1 MTFKTA
7 DLLDAASDDV
17 QVLSPGLINFGGRA
31 RFHGPI
37 ATVRSDNDNSRVREY
52 IWAPGEGRVLVIDN
66 GGSLSCAMLGDMMA
80 AKAIEN
86 GWSGIVINGCI
97 RDSVEVGA
105 MDLGVKALAT
115 NPRRSD
121 KRDSGE
127 SGVVV
132 EFLGGVFRAGEYLYS
147 DEDGILIS
155 AAPLL
160 QG

>member
-1 MTFKTA
+1 MPFKTA
-7 DLLDAASDDV
+7 DLLDEADDEV
-17 QVLSPGLINFGGRA
+17 QVVSPGLINFGGRS

-37 ATVRSDNDNSRVREY
+37 ATVRSDNDNSRVREFS
-52 IWAPGEGRVLVIDN
+52 WSPGEGRVLVIDN

-86 GWSGIVINGCI
+86 GWAGIVIHGCI

-121 KRDSGE
+121 KRDSGD
-127 SGVVV
+127 SNVAV
-132 EFLGGVFRAGEYLYS
+132 EFLGAVFRPGEYLYS
-147 DEDGILIS
+147 DEDGILLS
-155 AAPLL
+155 AEPLI
-160 QG
+160 

>member
-7 DLLDAASDDV
+7 DLLDAADSDV
-17 QVLSPGLINFGGRA
+17 QVVTPALTNFGGRT

-37 ATVRSDNDNSRVREY
+37 ATVRSDNDNSRVREL

-66 GGSLSCAMLGDMMA
+66 GGSLTCAMLGDMMA

-86 GWSGIVINGCI
+86 GWAGVVINGCL

-115 NPRRSD
+115 NPRRSVKED
-121 KRDSGE
+121 RGE
-127 SGVVV
+127 AGITL
-132 EFLGGVFRAGEYLYS
+132 EFLGAVFRPGEYLYS
-147 DEDGILIS
+147 DEDGILLS
-155 AAPLL
+155 AEALL
-160 QG
+160 